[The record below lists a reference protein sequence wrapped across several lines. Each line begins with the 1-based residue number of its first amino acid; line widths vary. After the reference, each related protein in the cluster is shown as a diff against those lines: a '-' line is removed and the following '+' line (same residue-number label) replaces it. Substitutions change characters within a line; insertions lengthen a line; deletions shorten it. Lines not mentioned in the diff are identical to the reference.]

1 MKNTKKKQAVYA
13 FIDSQ
18 NLNLGVLNDVIDR
31 KKKMHK
37 GWKLDFKKFR
47 RFLKDKY
54 HVEAAYLFIGY
65 LAGNELLYTY
75 LQKCGYILVV
85 KPTTTYKDEDGKEV
99 VKGNVDTDLVLY
111 AAAIEFANYDKAVI
125 VSGDGDF
132 LCLYDYLSEHKKLLK
147 ILIPNK
153 LRYSKLLN
161 KYHSYFDFVS
171 INRNKLEYFKQQ
183 KRRV

>member
-1 MKNTKKKQAVYA
+1 MKKKQKPVVYA

-18 NLNLGVLNDVIDR
+18 NLNLGVLNDVYDR
-31 KKKMHK
+31 KKKLHK
-37 GWKLDFKKFR
+37 GWKLDFIKFR

-54 HVEAAYLFIGY
+54 RVDVAYLFIGY
-65 LAGNELLYTY
+65 LPGNESLYTY

-85 KPTTTYKDEDGKEV
+85 KPTTTYKNEDGKEV

-111 AAAIEFANYDKAVI
+111 AAAIEFNNYDKAVV

-132 LCLYDYLSEHKKLLK
+132 LCLYDFLSEKNKLLK

-161 KYHSYFDFVS
+161 KYPGHFDFVS
-171 INRNKLEYFKQQ
+171 INRQKLEYKKQQ